1 MYPPPLCPL
10 NSHCAHV
17 SIKAREDD
25 ISLSRMFIDHLEN
38 AVSHFVSVKIRKVI
52 LDIMYFRDRIFD
64 LYIEPQGFR
73 NTVQN
78 LKNKEAK

>member
-1 MYPPPLCPL
+1 
-10 NSHCAHV
+10 
-17 SIKAREDD
+17 
-25 ISLSRMFIDHLEN
+25 MFIDHLEN